1 MLKNMFKE
9 RITECAFDNEV
20 LFEVYEMICNLE
32 MPYIWYTDNF
42 NGEQLYLI
50 NDIETQNDVK
60 SYSWQIDD
68 IEFMGP
74 MLDVIGLTL
83 CRMSGKKIEKKY
95 MSISRR
101 SNLTEKDITAQAL
114 LKRAGFRIPDIS
126 EYDSVNF
133 TNDIPGNKKD
143 VDEELN
149 RERIKYLKKS
159 IEENESNVEM
169 NRKKRE
175 VLESVI
181 KNLQFDIKRCD
192 YTIANANQRIEKGD
206 YNPTIN
212 LCISICKVLN
222 KSLDELFW
230 TE

>member
-1 MLKNMFKE
+1 MEEFCMLKNKFKD

-50 NDIETQNDVK
+50 NDIETQNEVE

-74 MLDVIGLTL
+74 MLDIIELTL
-83 CRMSGKKIEKKY
+83 CRMSGNKIENKY
-95 MSISRR
+95 MSISCR

-126 EYDSVNF
+126 ECDSVNF

-192 YTIANANQRIEKGD
+192 YTIANANQRIEKD
-206 YNPTIN
+206 Q
-212 LCISICKVLN
+212 K
-222 KSLDELFW
+222 ELKDLQI
-230 TE
+230 EE

>member
-1 MLKNMFKE
+1 
-9 RITECAFDNEV
+9 
-20 LFEVYEMICNLE
+20 
-32 MPYIWYTDNF
+32 
-42 NGEQLYLI
+42 
-50 NDIETQNDVK
+50 
-60 SYSWQIDD
+60 
-68 IEFMGP
+68 MGP

-181 KNLQFDIKRCD
+181 KSLQFDIKRCD
-192 YTIANANQRIEKGD
+192 YTIAKANQRIEKD
-206 YNPTIN
+206 Q
-212 LCISICKVLN
+212 K
-222 KSLDELFW
+222 ELKDLQI
-230 TE
+230 EE

>member
-1 MLKNMFKE
+1 MEEICMLKNMFKE

-50 NDIETQNDVK
+50 NDIETQNEVE

-74 MLDVIGLTL
+74 MLDKIGLTL
-83 CRMSGKKIEKKY
+83 CRMSGNKIENKY

-101 SNLTEKDITAQAL
+101 SNLTDKDITAQAL

-192 YTIANANQRIEKGD
+192 YTIANANQRIEKD
-206 YNPTIN
+206 Q
-212 LCISICKVLN
+212 K
-222 KSLDELFW
+222 ELKDLQI
-230 TE
+230 EE

>member
-50 NDIETQNDVK
+50 NDIETQNEVE

-74 MLDVIGLTL
+74 MLDKIGLTL
-83 CRMSGKKIEKKY
+83 CRMSGNKIENKY

-101 SNLTEKDITAQAL
+101 SNLTDKDITAQAL

-192 YTIANANQRIEKGD
+192 LTIANANQRIEKD
-206 YNPTIN
+206 Q
-212 LCISICKVLN
+212 K
-222 KSLDELFW
+222 ELKDLQI
-230 TE
+230 EE

>member
-50 NDIETQNDVK
+50 NDIETQNEVK

-95 MSISRR
+95 MSISR
-101 SNLTEKDITAQAL
+101 
-114 LKRAGFRIPDIS
+114 
-126 EYDSVNF
+126 
-133 TNDIPGNKKD
+133 
-143 VDEELN
+143 
-149 RERIKYLKKS
+149 
-159 IEENESNVEM
+159 
-169 NRKKRE
+169 
-175 VLESVI
+175 
-181 KNLQFDIKRCD
+181 
-192 YTIANANQRIEKGD
+192 
-206 YNPTIN
+206 
-212 LCISICKVLN
+212 
-222 KSLDELFW
+222 
-230 TE
+230 